1 MLWPCGRATF
11 GIARVGAVHGALLAA
26 AACAHPHSLP
36 SPGVTS
42 RWAVVGERAP
52 EIALRSLE
60 GGEQRLSAYAGR
72 VVLVTFWTTFCGPC
86 RQELPA
92 LETLRAR
99 YPDLVVLAVSLDED
113 GEDAEVRA
121 VAGTLQLHFP
131 ILRDPQ
137 GRAAFVYTKIAA
149 TPFTALVGRDGLLR
163 ATHRGFLPPLAARLD
178 SEVRMALAEAPL
190 GSPRRMDTT
199 ASMRTRPPSAPP

>member
-1 MLWPCGRATF
+1 
-11 GIARVGAVHGALLAA
+11 VGAVLGGLLAV
-26 AACAHPHSLP
+26 AACAHQHSLP
-36 SPGVTS
+36 SPGVGS

-52 EIALRSLE
+52 EIALRSLD
-60 GGEQRLSAYAGR
+60 GGEQRLSAYSGR

-92 LETLRAR
+92 LEALRVR

-113 GEDAEVRA
+113 GEDDQVRA
-121 VAGTLQLHFP
+121 VAGELQLHFP

-137 GRAAFVYTKIAA
+137 GRVAFEYTKIAA

-163 ATHRGFLPPLAARLD
+163 ATHRGYLPPVATRLD
-178 SEVRMALAEAPL
+178 TEVRTALAEAP
-190 GSPRRMDTT
+190 PRDER
-199 ASMRTRPPSAPP
+199 RP